1 MDSSANNSRYNT
13 MDTEDDRAIATT
25 SASPAA
31 TETATTISTIILQ
44 SHPIQIVVGILQSK
58 NSLHI
63 KIVEITPKLSFLGGS
78 IEETVQMQREHEVVY
93 RKLTTQKTPIDEFA
107 VKAEQLIAEKN
118 ANPKLLEAMEH
129 SLNIA
134 WQDLLNIFEQRR
146 HVLNINANFHE
157 KIGICLGK
165 MSSLEVACRDT
176 MLPNEIEAIQDFL
189 NKFKQLRID
198 VLASVMMTLK
208 EGNELLATL
217 RETAMGGQCD
227 TRPDSIKV
235 EIKKSL
241 AQVELW
247 LEQLHDRR
255 NELEQAWQT
264 RKTQL
269 EQCLAFAILI
279 RDINE
284 LQQQLRRLKGIYDN
298 RKHQLDSEISASNAH
313 AEVVEWKNDAVV
325 IRDRA
330 IKITR
335 STEKLSSTC
344 RFDNSNNNG
353 NNRAYMFLNECTELV
368 EDLDNYEEL
377 LSKIAL
383 FFEKAEK
390 TLTAL
395 RQLETESS
403 NLIKEKMLEKYTL
416 TRLINDT
423 AALVEEPLR
432 LGYAL
437 LDRIGR
443 SNPEAFSIEKT
454 IVEIENR
461 RIYLEELYSQ
471 YNLDYIKITQ
481 TLNEFYESCNGIS
494 AWLVSVNKAFFT
506 SNNSMGKSLQEGKL
520 FLQLHHQMLS
530 DLEHKGTEINKLL
543 IDTSQILELIERE
556 ERDEVD
562 ERVQKLRDSWDIV
575 KTIVENR
582 VDLSTNFIK
591 FLQLAE
597 KLAEMFKCVEQILQ
611 STPDES
617 KLSQIDELWARI
629 NSAYTQLKEDGNS
642 FVEHIS
648 MVVDDSL
655 ERRTTREY
663 VEQILT
669 DFSLRT
675 LSINS
680 FVENWTTIIRERRD
694 IEQILQQ
701 IMSKNELSLISASK
715 LDAQLYPILIKQTTD
730 LNLLKAFL
738 HDKLH
743 LFLADIE
750 KAQIEITHHIQ
761 TTAALQPKDDK
772 TIDKV
777 TQVLRNL
784 NAIVNKLASIKNDFQ
799 SLIDGIVDYIES
811 LITTKNSIDLYFKQA
826 SFSSDS
832 KSVDAKIAENEQF
845 IAKIQQELWILSQQK
860 DRLIEQISKQEPFE
874 AKDHDI
880 NFVKSL
886 LDIVQDELTS
896 RNSALI
902 ERLKSEGDI
911 ERFKVNFKAIFEDV
925 DRLKTQ
931 INNTEAQLKET
942 LLTSNTKYISYESY
956 EQVIQILDQRI
967 DKFINTSENVCNN
980 NSDAKPFIQNSISE
994 LKRYWNDLKRQAN
1007 ELEKNIENMKQ
1018 YFTVNEQ
1025 IDRIYREHREYLQII
1040 INQMSFA
1047 KNAHET
1053 DELINKIDRYISDHE
1068 SRQLELLKDLA
1079 ILSKNVYGFDKTI
1092 EKYSENIELFQSFF
1106 STKNKLNQLGEQ
1118 LLEEE
1123 KAKEAAEAVAAA
1135 VAAEQLRRQQ
1145 EIEKQQQIK
1154 QSTQATEVVDF
1165 VPKSII
1171 QQRQSID
1178 ITKIAE
1184 TRQTLTLE
1192 EAPRFIHQLRESVV
1206 QEGEKCQFVCQLASW
1221 QPAIHI
1227 EWFKNGVPIVMVNPH
1242 YVVRNENDLCTLSI
1256 EETLTED
1263 LGLFTCRATN
1273 NIGSAETSARLC
1285 IQPNEQTEMLCPPKF
1300 IKPLTNCRTSSG
1312 SSLLWKCFVGG
1323 TPLPTCQW
1331 FKNDVCIDVSPR
1343 YNISY
1348 NNGEAT
1354 LRLDDL
1360 CADDAGKYTCV
1371 AKNILSVDQCSAS
1384 LTVNVPPQSIDSL
1397 GKNAESDSALQSQ
1410 QQQIHHIRPEF
1421 RTPLSNIFTSVCQA
1435 FELDCELVGWPKP
1448 DILWKLNGKPLLISD
1463 RVKLQHDH
1471 DRVKLL
1477 IAKAQP
1483 IDAGTYTLCA
1493 KNIAGIAYTSCEVAV
1508 QLEMAVDSEVVTNL
1522 QPTVL
1527 LPLKDVHAIEGKSVQ
1542 LQCEISGSPEPE
1554 VIWYHENKPVKE
1566 SSDVQLLFRGDRCS
1580 LFIQEAMAEDAGEYR
1595 VVALNLAG
1603 EASSMCKLSIESSNK
1618 KVDSVKNSASAV
1630 NATVDG
1636 FAPKFE
1642 KLLSDILAN
1651 EGETVELDCVVVGE
1665 PKPAIKWFLSNSE
1678 IIENDRIQFDYNSEN
1693 GKTKLILKNVSID
1706 DKGVYTV
1713 QATNSLGDA
1722 KCFSHVNVKSINASE
1737 NIPDKQVESDES
1749 HHFLEFKEKFSDKS
1763 AHIGDLVKFECIV
1776 VGKPTPKIRWLFNDR
1791 PVQGKQFLPSTSGDR
1806 QVLTIPAISNE
1817 TIGKISCTAEN
1828 DFHRESCS
1836 ALLSLT
1842 PDLVL
1847 PPSSQRTEFYAE
1859 EYDTNSS
1866 NVTIKKQS
1874 TISTHTSQIT
1884 SFQNGS
1890 APLGTAEA
1898 LSIQPKEK
1906 MVNYGVND
1914 FTQLKRNALLQSS
1927 QSKLVSTES
1936 LFPKSPKKETA
1947 PRFISPFIGKIIEQG
1962 SSMTLEAIIDGFP
1975 QPEIELTKNGEPLF
1989 EKENLNIV
1997 RKNNRITISLQDV
2010 TTADAGR
2017 YSCSATNP
2025 IGNALST
2032 ADVVVKKSIF
2042 PPVFG
2047 HRLQAK
2053 VAKCGE
2059 RVIMDIEVS
2068 GIPPPTITF
2077 YKDDKPLHES
2087 NISAHKIRSSGNC
2100 YTLVIEK
2107 VCKFDA
2113 GKYMVKAVNDAG
2125 ETQSIADFIILEPT
2139 PERIVDVVKT
2149 VAVENIDEH
2158 RAGLDTN
2165 TSAISPNS
2173 YHSSQTETIK
2183 QSDSHGSSEQ
2193 TIHTETC
2200 RITETTMRM
2209 EHKSP
2214 LPDIEFNPSP
2224 RPFESRDQFE
2234 IQTKPHAKVVLEPHQ
2249 KQQQQHHNEYD
2260 QLAGHK
2266 TFENTRYTTFDAAAP
2281 KKAQV
2286 FIQEKPSSEAH
2297 MGSLPKTNFSS
2308 VSQRVK
2314 TLEQCEQE
2322 VPLYKSNPV
2331 WNALN
2336 DSPIRHFDSEKPIH
2350 TESSTPIYQMNGV
2363 GTPNPVNKTL
2373 EKISNKMQ
2381 EYEQTHW
2388 LKGYDLKAPALVK
2401 HVTPNANHFNGYESK
2416 DVALAQPLNMEPG
2429 ETPEFCFAPRF
2440 TSERKPS
2447 LVERIEKSLEREL
2460 EKGPSKVLP
2469 YSVRTMPPSPQTV
2482 STETFE
2488 STKRTVLTQAKQPE
2502 INVHHKDFN
2511 HIKNTFYEHNKPLQ
2525 RNDHIPTPIQ
2535 APQNQFNTSVCSNI
2549 SFTAKENKTIDEHAS
2564 HRSSSVRFKDNEF
2577 ERDTT
2582 TKIHP
2587 IWRPGY
2593 DSDTETPQFRS
2604 IKPILTPTTGRS
2616 SAVSVGPSPIPP
2628 SQFEQPQRFTS
2639 TSEQLNTI
2647 SRDFQVLKPKP
2658 VSARPFN
2665 QSKPITSHSERSTK
2679 FYTATAGPP
2688 YHNQT
2693 DIASESRSH
2702 MEIREATES
2711 SQRIVNMSSTR
2722 KVITYDQKEQQQEHQ
2737 HHSQSTF
2744 EKSLEPFP
2752 FTVSPIPSISRQR
2765 IRQLP
2770 TPTKFVPGEFRESDY
2785 DSEIEAMKIRPLW
2798 TPNTTESDRLYNYR
2812 HVSPPTPRSTS
2823 VPRHHFE
2830 RILTPMDFDVSDV
2843 EMPSKIK
2850 CLPTSP
2856 TYSSQQQN
2864 QYKTQTL
2871 DRFRSKKK
2879 SSSHF
2884 GALSSQDDINI
2895 MHSTPQYQ
2903 TKQETR
2909 ESQYEISREQRV
2921 YTPTQ
2926 MNYTIVGASHDQEKL
2941 PKYAPVFVAPL
2952 KDIAVLSGHTARFEC
2967 IVQCD
2972 PHPYIEWYRDDTPI
2986 RNGSGKYFVEFRN
2999 GVCRLTI
3006 PETLLSDAGLYTC
3019 TGTNHLG
3026 SVVTSAELVVNNE
3039 NWGIRK

>member
-2158 RAGLDTN
+2158 R
-2165 TSAISPNS
+2165 
-2173 YHSSQTETIK
+2173 
-2183 QSDSHGSSEQ
+2183 
-2193 TIHTETC
+2193 
-2200 RITETTMRM
+2200 
-2209 EHKSP
+2209 
-2214 LPDIEFNPSP
+2214 
-2224 RPFESRDQFE
+2224 
-2234 IQTKPHAKVVLEPHQ
+2234 
-2249 KQQQQHHNEYD
+2249 
-2260 QLAGHK
+2260 
-2266 TFENTRYTTFDAAAP
+2266 
-2281 KKAQV
+2281 
-2286 FIQEKPSSEAH
+2286 
-2297 MGSLPKTNFSS
+2297 
-2308 VSQRVK
+2308 
-2314 TLEQCEQE
+2314 
-2322 VPLYKSNPV
+2322 
-2331 WNALN
+2331 
-2336 DSPIRHFDSEKPIH
+2336 
-2350 TESSTPIYQMNGV
+2350 
-2363 GTPNPVNKTL
+2363 
-2373 EKISNKMQ
+2373 
-2381 EYEQTHW
+2381 
-2388 LKGYDLKAPALVK
+2388 
-2401 HVTPNANHFNGYESK
+2401 
-2416 DVALAQPLNMEPG
+2416 
-2429 ETPEFCFAPRF
+2429 
-2440 TSERKPS
+2440 
-2447 LVERIEKSLEREL
+2447 
-2460 EKGPSKVLP
+2460 
-2469 YSVRTMPPSPQTV
+2469 
-2482 STETFE
+2482 
-2488 STKRTVLTQAKQPE
+2488 
-2502 INVHHKDFN
+2502 
-2511 HIKNTFYEHNKPLQ
+2511 
-2525 RNDHIPTPIQ
+2525 
-2535 APQNQFNTSVCSNI
+2535 NQFNTSVCSNI

-2909 ESQYEISREQRV
+2909 ESQYGTKCVDDDALIYFKYDFGYEFGILFPGKGRKYVAGSSKSTTPISKQFLHNSAGAIDIPVLHEKTIKQNLWRQRNKNDIHDIMGRNKMFGKNQPTVSFNIDELHCNSPRIKQHMPRKEISREQRV